1 MVVAKKPSG
10 NPCKSIGSKFQAIFI
25 GGLESGFQKYGEAV
39 ARWPVAFIIGS
50 IIVCAICS
58 SGIMLLEENTNGN
71 ELWVPQDSDF
81 KANGD
86 YVAASLPPRPR
97 FHSVIFEADQNIL
110 KAKTFQEILKW
121 RLEIQQVNNGAWERA
136 CMRIPSLACSG
147 GGPPAGS
154 GGGGAPPAWPQSCQ
168 SVQGGCTVCTEG
180 GLLEIWANNGSYD
193 STTQVAVDALT
204 DASLLAKLND
214 QGNLIS
220 GITGQK
226 INVEQFLG
234 GIEKDGTGKI
244 TGARATKFNFVGR
257 LHEGTLP
264 DNETQADLDFETRFI
279 EIGNNF
285 TLSGVK
291 AHVNA
296 ARSFGDVLGGSIGG
310 DVNMLALGYLIV
322 IIYVMVMLGKFNS
335 VEQRALLSLT
345 GIMAVGM
352 GIGSAYGF
360 CSYIGLDYT
369 GLHSIL
375 PFLLLGIGIDDMF
388 VIVQSFDNL
397 KGEELV
403 LALVRRFGLC
413 MSHAGVAI
421 TITSVTDL
429 LAFGIGGTTV
439 LPALMSF
446 CLFAAMG
453 ILFVFCYMIT
463 FFLGWFVL
471 DQRRLEDVRDGFI
484 CCWKKSNW
492 RPNQCSQTSLM
503 TLGFRKYADILI
515 QSWAKI
521 VISILTLT
529 VFGVSLYFVFQLQ
542 TSFES
547 TDFINEGTYLRGFIE
562 ASGEHF
568 PNSGISGNIYIGD
581 AEDILIKLDE
591 VQALMKQVSE
601 DESLNQIS
609 TKALD
614 SFPFAFK
621 KWMDANK
628 PPSTDITVI
637 RTYLSEFL
645 QTSGRPF
652 RSNIVFNGDAVC
664 SAPTPPIKILTLMF
678 THKAYNGVSE
688 HIEKINAF
696 EESIKKWSN
705 KFGPNARV
713 FAYSGLYANYVTME
727 IISEELLRN
736 IGLALLC
743 VFIATLILIGDLLAS
758 IIVVITVVMV
768 LVDVSGFMHLWGLSV
783 DTVAAVL
790 LTIAMGLS
798 VDYSAHVAHSF
809 MVNSGSRNERIH
821 ETLVEMGPAVLN
833 GGFSTFL
840 AFALLMTAQ
849 SYVFQTFF
857 KIFFL
862 VVVFGVFHGLVFL
875 PVVLSLIGPGTVNK
889 EHSISPVTPIT
900 RVASAWEGKG
910 TKPKTQAKF

>member
-1 MVVAKKPSG
+1 MVVAKKKG
-10 NPCKSIGSKFQAIFI
+10 ANPCKSIGSKFQSIFI
-25 GGLESGFQKYGEAV
+25 GGLEKGFQKYGEAV
-39 ARWPVAFIIGS
+39 SRWPVAFIIGS
-50 IIVCAICS
+50 IVICAICS

-81 KANGD
+81 KENGD
-86 YVAASLPPRPR
+86 FVAAS
-97 FHSVIFEADQNIL
+97 
-110 KAKTFQEILKW
+110 
-121 RLEIQQVNNGAWERA
+121 GA
-136 CMRIPSLACSG
+136 LAG
-147 GGPPAGS
+147 GGT
-154 GGGGAPPAWPQSCQ
+154 GGGAWPQSCQ
-168 SVQGGCTVCTEG
+168 SSAQGGCQVCIEG
-180 GLLEIWANNGSYD
+180 GILELWANNGSYD
-193 STTQVAVDALT
+193 ATSQASIDALT
-204 DASLLAKLND
+204 DASLLAKIND
-214 QGNLIS
+214 QANLVS

-226 INVEQFLG
+226 MSIEQFLG
-234 GIEKDGTGKI
+234 GLEKDGTGQI
-244 TGARATKFNFVGR
+244 TAARATKFNFVGR
-257 LHEGTLP
+257 LHEDALAE
-264 DNETQADLDFETRFI
+264 NETQADLDFETRFI

-285 TLSGVK
+285 TLAGVT
-291 AHVNA
+291 AYVNA

-322 IIYVMVMLGKFNS
+322 ILYVMAMLGKFNS

-360 CSYIGLDYT
+360 CSYVGLDYT

-397 KGEELV
+397 KDGE
-403 LALVRRFGLC
+403 LALALAQRFGLC

-453 ILFVFCYMIT
+453 ILFVFGYMIT

-484 CCWKKSNW
+484 CCWKKSDW
-492 RPNQCSQTSLM
+492 SPNKCSQTSLM
-503 TLGFRKYADILI
+503 TIGFKKFADTLI
-515 QSWAKI
+515 RLWAKI
-521 VISILTLT
+521 VIFILTL
-529 VFGVSLYFVFQLQ
+529 VIFGISLYFVFQLE

-562 ASGEHF
+562 ASAEHF
-568 PNSGISGNIYIGD
+568 PNSGISGNIFIGD
-581 AEDILIKLDE
+581 SENILNNLDE
-591 VQALMKQVSE
+591 VQALMTQVSE
-601 DESLNQIS
+601 DESLNQFA
-609 TKALD
+609 TRALD

-628 PPSTDITVI
+628 PASTNNAIL
-637 RTYLSEFL
+637 RTYLTEFL
-645 QTSGRPF
+645 HTSGRPF
-652 RSNIVFNGDAVC
+652 RNNIIFKGELVC
-664 SAPTPPIKILTLMF
+664 TDPAPPIKIITLGF
-678 THKAYNGVSE
+678 THKAYEGVNE
-688 HIEKINAF
+688 HIDKINAF
-696 EESIKKWSN
+696 EDSIKKWSD
-705 KFGPNARV
+705 KFGANARV
-713 FAYSGLYANYVTME
+713 FAYSALYANYVTME

-768 LVDVSGFMHLWGLSV
+768 LVDVSGFMYLWGLSV

-798 VDYSAHVAHSF
+798 VDYSAHIAHSF
-809 MVNSGSRNERIH
+809 MVNSGSRNDRIH

-875 PVVLSLIGPGTVNK
+875 PVVLSLIGPGTIGK
-889 EHSISPVTPIT
+889 ENSISPVTPIT

-910 TKPKTQAKF
+910 GKPNPQGKF